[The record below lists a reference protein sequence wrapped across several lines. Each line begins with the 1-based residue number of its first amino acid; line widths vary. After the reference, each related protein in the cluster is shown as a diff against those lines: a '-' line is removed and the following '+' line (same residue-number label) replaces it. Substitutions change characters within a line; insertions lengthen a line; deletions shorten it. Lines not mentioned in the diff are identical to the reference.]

1 MTKKPQKGAGRD
13 AGKGNVT
20 IDLGETIEKKLKAAG
35 MAGGAH
41 KGSLSRQGYRPGGY
55 RPGMFG
61 GYRPWYASRFS
72 SSGGS
77 WALGQRLGLPEQ
89 LKTSDALTGIGL
101 GIAGGRALV
110 RVTPD
115 IIKTDS
121 RLAHEAIAFG
131 VGLVPL
137 LAKRNS
143 LTMGVALPGAVF
155 LGGAVVDWLLDQVGM
170 GKPALRGGAGAPR
183 QGADAAFAAR
193 QKLADIQAR
202 IRPQGQ
208 PAPRVVAVPRAS

>member
-13 AGKGNVT
+13 GKGNVT
-20 IDLGETIEKKLKAAG
+20 IDLGETIEKKLRAAS
-35 MAGGAH
+35 MSGGAG
-41 KGSLSRQGYRPGGY
+41 KGSLSRPGYRSGGY
-55 RPGMFG
+55 RPGMYG

-72 SSGGS
+72 SSGGN
-77 WALGQRLGLPEQ
+77 WALGQRLGLPES

-121 RLAHEAIAFG
+121 KLAHEAIAFG

-170 GKPALRGGAGAPR
+170 VKPALRGSGAPR
-183 QGADAAFAAR
+183 QGADAALAAR

-202 IRPQGQ
+202 IRPAG
-208 PAPRVVAVPRAS
+208 APRVVAVPRAS